1 MGKEITSEKSK
12 SGAFKGKK
20 TPREEA
26 PQKRSRLLF
35 TFSSNRITSPVSRRR
50 GGGERTLGAHIG
62 MKTFPKRGKK
72 RDFFIFLLSSPP

>member
-1 MGKEITSEKSK
+1 MGKEVTSEKSK

-35 TFSSNRITSPVSRRR
+35 TFSPNRITSPVSRRR
-50 GGGERTLGAHIG
+50 GGGGEDLG
-62 MKTFPKRGKK
+62 
-72 RDFFIFLLSSPP
+72 SS